1 MRLLLI
7 SVILTTVLCDIQA
20 YRRILAKRKYGKI
33 KSNKSYSNSNYGKS
47 PITSSARKPVAKTQY
62 SQLAKYSKYGQK
74 DRFSSVYYES
84 KSMIL
89 TKWKKIK
96 VLNFVARL
104 CIFNVHWNWPGNI
117 CCPVGASRTRKSRRL
132 LVFKPI
138 GNLI

>member
-84 KSMIL
+84 KSMRL
-89 TKWKKIK
+89 TK
-96 VLNFVARL
+96 
-104 CIFNVHWNWPGNI
+104 
-117 CCPVGASRTRKSRRL
+117 
-132 LVFKPI
+132 
-138 GNLI
+138 